1 MRTRSTFLV
10 FPPADSTFYTPV
22 INRFCKLWFYVVNF
36 IILKLDMIR
45 RGCFMENK
53 RVRLASIA
61 KDGSRTEY
69 TRDKSG
75 PQTGQNTRLVVHRP
89 SILTDGVTI
98 VGDIS
103 SMDEVTIHGKVIGD
117 VNCTRIVVGETGS
130 VTGELSGEELS
141 ISGRIDG
148 TVRGEWVELKKSA
161 EVSGDIH
168 HRYVAM
174 EAGTEYTGK
183 LQRKRSGTRAK

>member
-1 MRTRSTFLV
+1 
-10 FPPADSTFYTPV
+10 
-22 INRFCKLWFYVVNF
+22 
-36 IILKLDMIR
+36 
-45 RGCFMENK
+45 MENK